1 MTKEKNIENDNA
13 EYGVDSRYK
22 SKKERESDALTL
34 MQARL
39 ERMKKLSKKDITRA
53 RLLQLKL
60 KMEKY
65 LEEPVYDNQCH
76 FTVFLE
82 TYIDTIYSKRNQF
95 AEDISIKPVLL
106 SQIINNHREPKN
118 EFLLK
123 LMIHSEKA
131 FNNVCEFNEKIWY
144 QIYFNEKINETM
156 SNQDEWWPRIEKEI
170 KISPSF

>member
-1 MTKEKNIENDNA
+1 MIKENNIENDNA

-34 MQARL
+34 MRARL
-39 ERMKKLSKKDITRA
+39 ERMKNLSEKDITRA

-65 LEEPVYDNQCH
+65 LEEPVYDNQYN
-76 FTVFLE
+76 FTVFLK

-106 SQIINNHREPKN
+106 SQIINKHREPKN

-123 LMIHSEKA
+123 LMIPSKKV
-131 FNNVCEFNEKIWY
+131 FNNVCEFNEKTWY
-144 QIYFNEKINETM
+144 QIYFNEKINLTM
-156 SNQDEWWPRIEKEI
+156 SNQDEWWPKIEKEI